1 MRLKHLG
8 LEKSEVHERILN
20 RKSLKKHGEVIN
32 NEFDLTIYPSL
43 NSPYT
48 YICFPKIKRLLKK
61 YNINMIT
68 KPVLPML
75 MRGMHIPRYKGQ
87 YIFMD
92 SAREGRLN
100 GINLNKIYSPL
111 GKPAELA
118 YSLFPKINEFDKGF
132 LYIEKLTI
140 ASFHDGINI
149 GQKSFLKSL
158 VDKLNLPWEE
168 IKLELGNNYW
178 RKILENNLQEMY
190 ELSLIHI

>member
-1 MRLKHLG
+1 
-8 LEKSEVHERILN
+8 
-20 RKSLKKHGEVIN
+20 
-32 NEFDLTIYPSL
+32 
-43 NSPYT
+43 
-48 YICFPKIKRLLKK
+48 
-61 YNINMIT
+61 
-68 KPVLPML
+68 
-75 MRGMHIPRYKGQ
+75 
-87 YIFMD
+87 MD

-158 VDKLNLPWEE
+158 VDELNLPWEE

-190 ELSLIHI
+190 EGNCWGVPSFKLTDNNNKNPFYQWGQDRIWLIEEEIIKRSS